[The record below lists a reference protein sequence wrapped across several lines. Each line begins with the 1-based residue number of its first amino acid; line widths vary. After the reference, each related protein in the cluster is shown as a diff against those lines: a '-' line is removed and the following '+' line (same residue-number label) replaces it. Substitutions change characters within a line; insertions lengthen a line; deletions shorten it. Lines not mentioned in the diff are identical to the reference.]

1 MMEAGPAL
9 CRLIHSRLN
18 MTDPQNTDPQTPAL
32 HNPVEHVEPAL
43 SPAGAESWLA
53 NSWLDQLWSSLAARG
68 RRFITLPRA
77 DLPRLARA
85 QQLAEALLSGRGEAS
100 GAALAEALHAA
111 IDDLTAE
118 DKLAFI
124 LFLSVNFGPEP
135 ARLREA
141 AESYLA
147 HPSPKTAALLA
158 EIANPPR
165 QELLRRMNMAPGGTA
180 ALIAMRCDVLE
191 HLASEPSLRP
201 LEADLR
207 HLLTSWFNRGFL
219 ELRRIDWRTPAF
231 ILEKLIAY
239 EAVHEVQGWE
249 DLRRRL
255 APDRRCFGFFHPS
268 LPDEPLIFVEVAL
281 VRGLADAV
289 QPLLDRKGDERA
301 FRIHEH
307 DADTAIFYSISNC
320 QVGLR
325 NISFGNF
332 LIKQVVD
339 ELQAELPHL
348 RQFATLSPV
357 PGLRHAIEAW
367 LDMPPAGRTPLM
379 LSAEER
385 AQLLQAASMV
395 PEPVEDQQSDHHEI
409 TALETA
415 LAIPFWWQREDVS
428 HALKPV
434 LLRLT
439 ALYLTGGFG
448 AALRADSVAR
458 FHLGNGARLE
468 SINWLANPGMRGLS
482 ESFGIMV
489 NYLYDPKAIEAN
501 HEAFQRSGA
510 VARAPFVDALMAPAQ
525 APSKWLPRLGRGRA
539 G

>member
-1 MMEAGPAL
+1 MSE
-9 CRLIHSRLN
+9 N
-18 MTDPQNTDPQTPAL
+18 N
-32 HNPVEHVEPAL
+32 EPAEAPPP
-43 SPAGAESWLA
+43 SRAAVAGGESWLA
-53 NSWLDQLWSSLAARG
+53 NSWLDQIWSSLAARG

-85 QQLAEALLSGRGEAS
+85 QQLAQALLSGRGEAS

-111 IDDLTAE
+111 IDDLTPE
-118 DKLAFI
+118 DRRAFI
-124 LFLSVNFGPEP
+124 LFLAAHFGPDA
-135 ARLREA
+135 ARLQEA
-141 AESYLA
+141 AQAYVVDPTPEA
-147 HPSPKTAALLA
+147 AALLA
-158 EIANPPR
+158 EAADPPR

-180 ALIAMRCDVLE
+180 SLIAMRSEVLE
-191 HLASEPSLRP
+191 HLPREHSLKP

-281 VRGLADAV
+281 VRGLAESV
-289 QPLLDRKGDERA
+289 QPLLAREGDETA
-301 FRIHEH
+301 FRLREH

-320 QVGLR
+320 QIGLR
-325 NISFGNF
+325 SISFGNF

-357 PGLRHAIEAW
+357 PGLRRAVESW
-367 LDMPPAGRTPLM
+367 LVAPPLDRVQLL
-379 LSAEER
+379 LSGEER
-385 AQLLQAASMV
+385 AQLLHAAGMAADAG
-395 PEPVEDQQSDHHEI
+395 PEPVTDDHRDI
-409 TALETA
+409 AALETV
-415 LAIPFWWQREDVS
+415 LAIPYWWQRDDLAG
-428 HALKPV
+428 ALKPI
-434 LLRLT
+434 LLRLA

-448 AALRADSVAR
+448 SGIRADPVAR

-468 SINWLANPGMRGLS
+468 RINWLANPSDRGLS

-501 HEAFQRSGA
+501 HEAFQRNGT
-510 VARAPFVDALMAPAQ
+510 VARAAMVEALMLPAQ
-525 APSKWLPRLGRGRA
+525 APSKWLPRLGRTRP
-539 G
+539 